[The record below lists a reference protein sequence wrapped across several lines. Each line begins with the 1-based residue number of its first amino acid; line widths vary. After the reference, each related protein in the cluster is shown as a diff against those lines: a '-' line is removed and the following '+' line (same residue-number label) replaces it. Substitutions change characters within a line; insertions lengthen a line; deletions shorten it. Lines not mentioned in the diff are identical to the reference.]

1 MQSRVLS
8 DSGDSGPGRVGVG
21 VTAAAAVVAA
31 AAAVGGVVEREESTR
46 HTVERA
52 DSSTNHTH
60 TKSPDLT
67 FTKNKNQDLTLLKTI
82 APMRIYIGLLDIAVM
97 MIFALTRAQVRLSVC
112 PSIIS
117 NFCAPY
123 SRVKVSTREV
133 LLFMVR
139 LGYLYTVNVTYVNRI
154 E

>member
-1 MQSRVLS
+1 LNHPERSSGHLDPTGDETPLVQSRVLS

-52 DSSTNHTH
+52 DSPTNHTH

-67 FTKNKNQDLTLLKTI
+67 FRLLKIKTK
-82 APMRIYIGLLDIAVM
+82 
-97 MIFALTRAQVRLSVC
+97 
-112 PSIIS
+112 IS
-117 NFCAPY
+117 HY
-123 SRVKVSTREV
+123 
-133 LLFMVR
+133 
-139 LGYLYTVNVTYVNRI
+139 
-154 E
+154 